1 MKCEET
7 YRSSIYALVLDEC
20 LGVAR
25 VVVNLLYGS
34 KPVELS
40 LQHAEQGTACV
51 QAENWGEVLK
61 ALKPFDVSGTFTMDA
76 TSNRAEFYLL
86 LIRKLNHEYP
96 EIPM

>member
-51 QAENWGEVLK
+51 QAENWG
-61 ALKPFDVSGTFTMDA
+61 
-76 TSNRAEFYLL
+76 
-86 LIRKLNHEYP
+86 
-96 EIPM
+96 